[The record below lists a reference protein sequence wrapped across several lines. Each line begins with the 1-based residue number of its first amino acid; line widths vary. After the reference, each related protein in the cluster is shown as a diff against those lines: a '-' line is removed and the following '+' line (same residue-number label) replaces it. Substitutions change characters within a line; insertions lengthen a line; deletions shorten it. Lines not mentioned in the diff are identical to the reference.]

1 MPRFPNGSLGSLPA
15 QSLSFCI
22 RTILKMGD
30 AMKVVKSLYFQILC
44 AVLLGVVVGHFWAQQ
59 AIALKPLGD
68 AFIKLIKMMIA
79 PVVFCTIVTGIAGMN
94 DKRSLGRLLSK
105 TMLLFLGLTVISLFI
120 GLVAVYVFKPGVG
133 MNIDPSQL
141 STAGLSQYTES
152 AAKLGVVEF
161 FMHIIPD
168 TFIGAFSKGEVLPVL
183 FIAVLCGFALSS
195 LGDRGKPVLDVLEAA
210 SQMVFKIF
218 SYLMRFAPI
227 GAFGA
232 LAFTVGQYGITSLG
246 SLGSLAKLI
255 MTLYVACAFFVFVV
269 LGSICRAHGF
279 SLWKLLRYLR
289 EEFLVVLGTSSTE
302 PVMPRMLEKLQAL
315 GCSKG
320 VVGLVLPTGYSF
332 NLDGTAI
339 YLSLA
344 AIFIAQACNI
354 DLTMTQTSTM
364 LAIMLLSSKGAA
376 GVTGSGFVAL
386 ASTLTVI
393 HDIPLAG
400 LALLIGID
408 RFMSEARALTS
419 LASNAVATVVISI
432 SENACDRQVLLDTLD
447 GKKPAVPDGDQT
459 WDRVGTTTHI

>member
-1 MPRFPNGSLGSLPA
+1 
-15 QSLSFCI
+15 
-22 RTILKMGD
+22 
-30 AMKVVKSLYFQILC
+30 MKLAKSLYFQILC
-44 AVLLGVVVGHFWAQQ
+44 AVVLGVLVGHFWAQQ
-59 AIALKPLGD
+59 AVALKPLGD

-79 PVVFCTIVTGIAGMN
+79 PVVFCTIVTGIAGMT
-94 DKRSLGRLLSK
+94 DKSTLGRLMGK
-105 TMLLFLGLTVISLFI
+105 TLLLFLVLTVISLFI
-120 GLVAVYVFKPGVG
+120 GLGAVYLFQPGVG
-133 MNIDPSQL
+133 MNIDPATL
-141 STAGLSQYTES
+141 STASIAQYTAS
-152 AAKLGVVEF
+152 AAKLSVVDF

-168 TFIGAFSKGEVLPVL
+168 TFMGAFNKGEVLPVL
-183 FIAVLCGFALSS
+183 FIAVLCGFALSAM
-195 LGDRGKPVLDVLEAA
+195 GERGRPVLEVLESA
-210 SQMVFKIF
+210 SQMVFRIF
-218 SYLMRFAPI
+218 GYLMRFAPV

-246 SLGSLAKLI
+246 SLAKLI
-255 MTLYVACAFFVFVV
+255 ATLYIACAFFVFVV
-269 LGSICRAHGF
+269 LGALCRSRGF
-279 SLWKLLRYLR
+279 SLWKLLRYFR

-302 PVMPRMLEKLQAL
+302 PVLPRMLQKLEGL
-315 GCSKG
+315 GCKKG

-344 AIFIAQACNI
+344 AVFIAQACNI
-354 DLTMTQTSTM
+354 DLTIGQTLTM

-419 LASNAVATVVISI
+419 LASNAVATVVIALG
-432 SENACDRQVLLDTLD
+432 EGACDRDKLMRALASGKAEPVVLPEAAEWT
-447 GKKPAVPDGDQT
+447 APDV
-459 WDRVGTTTHI
+459 RPHA

>member
-1 MPRFPNGSLGSLPA
+1 
-15 QSLSFCI
+15 
-22 RTILKMGD
+22 
-30 AMKVVKSLYFQILC
+30 MKIAKSLYFQIIC
-44 AVLLGVVVGHFWAQQ
+44 AVILGVLVGHFWAQQ
-59 AIALKPLGD
+59 AVALKPLGD

-79 PVVFCTIVTGIAGMN
+79 PVVFCTIVTGIAGMS
-94 DKRSLGRLLSK
+94 DKQSLGRLMSK
-105 TMLLFLGLTVISLFI
+105 TLLLFLGLTVVSLII
-120 GLVAVYVFKPGVG
+120 GLVAVYVFQPGTG
-133 MNIDPSQL
+133 MNIDPAKL
-141 STAGLSQYTES
+141 STSGLSQYTES
-152 AAKLGVVEF
+152 AAKLGVVDF
-161 FMHIIPD
+161 FMHIIPE
-168 TFIGAFSKGEVLPVL
+168 TFVGAFNKGEVLPVL
-183 FIAVLCGFALSS
+183 FIAVLSGFALSS
-195 LGDRGKPVLDVLEAA
+195 LGERGKPVLNVLESA
-210 SQMVFKIF
+210 SHMVFKIF

-246 SLGSLAKLI
+246 SLAKLI
-255 MTLYVACAFFVFVV
+255 MTLYIACGFFVFVV
-269 LGSICRAHGF
+269 LGSICRANGF
-279 SLWKLLRYLR
+279 SLWKLLRYFR

-315 GCSKG
+315 GCKKG

-344 AIFIAQACNI
+344 AVFIAQACNI
-354 DLTMTQTSTM
+354 ELSMTQTLTM

-400 LALLIGID
+400 LALLIGVD

-419 LASNAVATVVISI
+419 LASNAVATVAISL
-432 SENACDRQVLLDTLD
+432 SENACDRQVLMQQLDNRSTARR
-447 GKKPAVPDGDQT
+447 PAPE
-459 WDRVGTTTHI
+459 WDAPQVAERS

>member
-1 MPRFPNGSLGSLPA
+1 
-15 QSLSFCI
+15 
-22 RTILKMGD
+22 
-30 AMKVVKSLYFQILC
+30 MKIVKSLYFQIIC
-44 AVLLGVVVGHFWAQQ
+44 AVILGGLVGHFWAQQ
-59 AIALKPLGD
+59 AVALKPLGD

-79 PVVFCTIVTGIAGMN
+79 PVVFCTIVTGIAGMS
-94 DKRSLGRLLSK
+94 DKKSLGRLMSK
-105 TMLLFLGLTVISLFI
+105 TLLLFLGLTVISLII
-120 GLVAVYVFKPGVG
+120 GLVAVYVFQPGTG
-133 MNIDPSQL
+133 MNIDPAKL

-152 AAKLGVVEF
+152 AARLGVVDF
-161 FMHIIPD
+161 FMHIIPE
-168 TFIGAFSKGEVLPVL
+168 TFVGAFNKGEVLPVL
-183 FIAVLCGFALSS
+183 FIAVLSGFALSS
-195 LGDRGKPVLDVLEAA
+195 LGERGKPVLNVLESA
-210 SQMVFKIF
+210 SQMVFKMF

-246 SLGSLAKLI
+246 SLAKLI
-255 MTLYVACAFFVFVV
+255 MTLYIACGFFVFVV
-269 LGSICRAHGF
+269 LGSICRANGF
-279 SLWKLLRYLR
+279 SLWKLLRYFR

-315 GCSKG
+315 GCRKG

-344 AIFIAQACNI
+344 AVFIAQACNI
-354 DLTMTQTSTM
+354 ELSMTQTLTM

-419 LASNAVATVVISI
+419 LASNAVATVVISL
-432 SENACDRQVLLDTLD
+432 SENACDRQVLMQQLDNRSTA
-447 GKKPAVPDGDQT
+447 KRPVPE
-459 WDRVGTTTHI
+459 WDTPQVAERS

>member
-1 MPRFPNGSLGSLPA
+1 
-15 QSLSFCI
+15 
-22 RTILKMGD
+22 
-30 AMKVVKSLYFQILC
+30 MKLAKSLYFQILC
-44 AVLLGVVVGHFWAQQ
+44 AVVLGVLVGHFWAQQ
-59 AIALKPLGD
+59 AVALKPLGD

-79 PVVFCTIVTGIAGMN
+79 PVVFCTIVTGIAGMT
-94 DKRSLGRLLSK
+94 DKSTLGRLMGK
-105 TMLLFLGLTVISLFI
+105 TLLLFLVLTVISLFI
-120 GLVAVYVFKPGVG
+120 GLGAVYLFQPGVG
-133 MNIDPSQL
+133 MNIDPATL
-141 STAGLSQYTES
+141 STASIAQYTAS
-152 AAKLGVVEF
+152 AAKLSVVDF

-168 TFIGAFSKGEVLPVL
+168 TFMGAFNKGEVLPVL
-183 FIAVLCGFALSS
+183 FIAVLCGFALSAM
-195 LGDRGKPVLDVLEAA
+195 GERGRPVLEVLESA
-210 SQMVFKIF
+210 SQMVFRIF
-218 SYLMRFAPI
+218 GYLMRFAPV

-246 SLGSLAKLI
+246 SLAKLI
-255 MTLYVACAFFVFVV
+255 ATLYIACAFFVFVV
-269 LGSICRAHGF
+269 LGALCRSRGF
-279 SLWKLLRYLR
+279 SLWQLLRYFR

-302 PVMPRMLEKLQAL
+302 PVLPRMLQKLEGL
-315 GCSKG
+315 GCKKG

-344 AIFIAQACNI
+344 AVFIAQACNI
-354 DLTMTQTSTM
+354 DLTVGQTLTM

-419 LASNAVATVVISI
+419 LASNAVATVVIALG
-432 SENACDRQVLLDTLD
+432 EGACDRDKLMRALAS
-447 GKKPAVPDGDQT
+447 GKAEPVALPAAAEWTAPEVRP
-459 WDRVGTTTHI
+459 HA

>member
-1 MPRFPNGSLGSLPA
+1 
-15 QSLSFCI
+15 
-22 RTILKMGD
+22 
-30 AMKVVKSLYFQILC
+30 MKLAKSLYFQILC
-44 AVLLGVVVGHFWAQQ
+44 AVVLGVLVGHFWAQQ
-59 AIALKPLGD
+59 AVALKPLGD

-79 PVVFCTIVTGIAGMN
+79 PVVFCTIVTGIAGMT
-94 DKRSLGRLLSK
+94 DKSTLGRLMGK
-105 TMLLFLGLTVISLFI
+105 TLLLFLVLTVISLFI
-120 GLVAVYVFKPGVG
+120 GLGAVYLFQPGVG
-133 MNIDPSQL
+133 MNIDPATL
-141 STAGLSQYTES
+141 STASIAQYTAS
-152 AAKLGVVEF
+152 AAKLSVVDF

-168 TFIGAFSKGEVLPVL
+168 TFMGAFNKGEVLPVL
-183 FIAVLCGFALSS
+183 FIAVLCGFALSAM
-195 LGDRGKPVLDVLEAA
+195 GERGRPVLDVLESA
-210 SQMVFKIF
+210 SQMVFRIF
-218 SYLMRFAPI
+218 GYLMRFAPV

-246 SLGSLAKLI
+246 SLAKLI
-255 MTLYVACAFFVFVV
+255 ATLYIACAFFVFVV
-269 LGSICRAHGF
+269 LGALCRSRGF
-279 SLWKLLRYLR
+279 SLWKLLRYFR

-302 PVMPRMLEKLQAL
+302 PVLPRMLQKLEGL
-315 GCSKG
+315 GCKKG

-344 AIFIAQACNI
+344 AVFIAQACNI
-354 DLTMTQTSTM
+354 DLTVGQTLTM

-419 LASNAVATVVISI
+419 LASNAVATVVIALG
-432 SENACDRQVLLDTLD
+432 EGACDRDKLMRALAS
-447 GKKPAVPDGDQT
+447 GKSEPVALPEAAEWTAPDV
-459 WDRVGTTTHI
+459 RPHA

>member
-1 MPRFPNGSLGSLPA
+1 
-15 QSLSFCI
+15 
-22 RTILKMGD
+22 
-30 AMKVVKSLYFQILC
+30 MKIAKSLYFQIIC
-44 AVLLGVVVGHFWAQQ
+44 AVVLGVLVGHFWGQQ
-59 AIALKPLGD
+59 AVALKPLGD

-79 PVVFCTIVTGIAGMN
+79 PVVFCTIVTGIAGMS
-94 DKRSLGRLLSK
+94 DKRSLGRLMSK
-105 TMLLFLGLTVISLFI
+105 TMLLFLVLTVISLFI

-133 MNIDPSQL
+133 MNIDPTKL

-152 AAKLGVVEF
+152 AAKLGVVDF

-168 TFIGAFSKGEVLPVL
+168 TFIGAFNKGEVLPVL
-183 FIAVLCGFALSS
+183 FIAVLSGFALSS
-195 LGDRGKPVLDVLEAA
+195 LGERGKPVLNVLESA
-210 SQMVFKIF
+210 SHMVFKIF

-246 SLGSLAKLI
+246 SLAKLI
-255 MTLYVACAFFVFVV
+255 MTLYIACGFFVFIV
-269 LGSICRAHGF
+269 LGGICRANGF
-279 SLWKLLRYLR
+279 SLWKLLRYFR

-315 GCSKG
+315 GCKKG

-344 AIFIAQACNI
+344 AVFIAQACNI
-354 DLTMTQTSTM
+354 ELSMTQTLTM

-419 LASNAVATVVISI
+419 LASNAVATVVISL
-432 SENACDRQVLLDTLD
+432 SENACDRQVLMQRLD
-447 GKKPAVPDGDQT
+447 GKAAMPSPDVAPWESAAPVAERT
-459 WDRVGTTTHI
+459 

>member
-1 MPRFPNGSLGSLPA
+1 
-15 QSLSFCI
+15 
-22 RTILKMGD
+22 
-30 AMKVVKSLYFQILC
+30 MKLAKSLYFQILC
-44 AVLLGVVVGHFWAQQ
+44 AVVLGVLVGHFWAQQ
-59 AIALKPLGD
+59 AVALKPLGD

-79 PVVFCTIVTGIAGMN
+79 PVVFCTIVTGIAGMT
-94 DKRSLGRLLSK
+94 DKSTLGRLMGK
-105 TMLLFLGLTVISLFI
+105 TLLLFLVLTVISLFI
-120 GLVAVYVFKPGVG
+120 GLGAVYLFQPGVG
-133 MNIDPSQL
+133 MNIDPATL
-141 STAGLSQYTES
+141 STASIAQYTAS
-152 AAKLGVVEF
+152 AAKLSVVDF

-168 TFIGAFSKGEVLPVL
+168 TFMGAFNKGEVLPVL
-183 FIAVLCGFALSS
+183 FIAVLCGFALSAM
-195 LGDRGKPVLDVLEAA
+195 GERGRPVLDVLESA
-210 SQMVFKIF
+210 SQMVFRIF
-218 SYLMRFAPI
+218 GYLMRFAPV

-246 SLGSLAKLI
+246 SLAKLI
-255 MTLYVACAFFVFVV
+255 ATLYIACAFFVFVV
-269 LGSICRAHGF
+269 LGALCRSRGF
-279 SLWKLLRYLR
+279 SLWKLLRYFR

-302 PVMPRMLEKLQAL
+302 PVLPRMLQKLEGL
-315 GCSKG
+315 GCKKG

-344 AIFIAQACNI
+344 AVFIAQACNI
-354 DLTMTQTSTM
+354 DLTVGQTLTM

-419 LASNAVATVVISI
+419 LASNAVATVVIALG
-432 SENACDRQVLLDTLD
+432 EGACDRDKLMRALASSKAEPVALPEAAEWT
-447 GKKPAVPDGDQT
+447 APDV
-459 WDRVGTTTHI
+459 RPHA

>member
-1 MPRFPNGSLGSLPA
+1 
-15 QSLSFCI
+15 
-22 RTILKMGD
+22 
-30 AMKVVKSLYFQILC
+30 MKIAKSLYFQIIC
-44 AVLLGVVVGHFWAQQ
+44 AVILGVLVGHFWAQQ
-59 AIALKPLGD
+59 AVALKPLGD

-79 PVVFCTIVTGIAGMN
+79 PVVFCTIVTGIAGMS
-94 DKRSLGRLLSK
+94 DKQSLGRLMSK
-105 TMLLFLGLTVISLFI
+105 TLLLFLGLTVVSLII
-120 GLVAVYVFKPGVG
+120 GLVAVYVFQPGTG
-133 MNIDPSQL
+133 MNIDPAKL

-152 AAKLGVVEF
+152 AAKLGVVDF
-161 FMHIIPD
+161 FMHIIPE
-168 TFIGAFSKGEVLPVL
+168 TFVGAFNKGEVLPVL
-183 FIAVLCGFALSS
+183 FIAVLSGFALSS
-195 LGDRGKPVLDVLEAA
+195 LGERGKPVLNVLESA

-246 SLGSLAKLI
+246 SLAKLI
-255 MTLYVACAFFVFVV
+255 MTLYIACGFFVFVV
-269 LGSICRAHGF
+269 LGSICRANGF
-279 SLWKLLRYLR
+279 SLWKLLRYFR

-315 GCSKG
+315 GCKKG

-344 AIFIAQACNI
+344 AVFIAQACNI
-354 DLTMTQTSTM
+354 ELSMTQTLTM

-400 LALLIGID
+400 LALLIGVD

-419 LASNAVATVVISI
+419 LASNAVATVAISL
-432 SENACDRQVLLDTLD
+432 SENACDRQVLMQRLDNRSTA
-447 GKKPAVPDGDQT
+447 KRPAPE
-459 WDRVGTTTHI
+459 WDAPQVAERS

>member
-1 MPRFPNGSLGSLPA
+1 
-15 QSLSFCI
+15 
-22 RTILKMGD
+22 
-30 AMKVVKSLYFQILC
+30 MKLAKSLYFQILC
-44 AVLLGVVVGHFWAQQ
+44 AVVLGVLVGHFWAQQ
-59 AIALKPLGD
+59 AVALKPLGD

-79 PVVFCTIVTGIAGMN
+79 PVVFCTIVTGIAGMT
-94 DKRSLGRLLSK
+94 DKSTLGRLMGK
-105 TMLLFLGLTVISLFI
+105 TLLLFLVLTVISLFI
-120 GLVAVYVFKPGVG
+120 GLGAVYLFQPGVG
-133 MNIDPSQL
+133 MNIDPATL
-141 STAGLSQYTES
+141 STASIAQYTAS
-152 AAKLGVVEF
+152 AAKLSVVDF

-168 TFIGAFSKGEVLPVL
+168 TFMGAFNKGEVLPVL
-183 FIAVLCGFALSS
+183 FIAVLCGFALSAM
-195 LGDRGKPVLDVLEAA
+195 GERGRPVLEVLESA
-210 SQMVFKIF
+210 SQMVFRIF
-218 SYLMRFAPI
+218 GYLMRFAPV

-246 SLGSLAKLI
+246 SLAKLI
-255 MTLYVACAFFVFVV
+255 ATLYIACAFFVFVV
-269 LGSICRAHGF
+269 LGALCRSRGF
-279 SLWKLLRYLR
+279 SLWKLLRYFR

-302 PVMPRMLEKLQAL
+302 PVLPRMLQKLEGL
-315 GCSKG
+315 GCKKG

-344 AIFIAQACNI
+344 AVFIAQACNI
-354 DLTMTQTSTM
+354 DLTVGQTLTM

-419 LASNAVATVVISI
+419 LASNAVATVVIALA
-432 SENACDRQVLLDTLD
+432 EGACDRDKLMRALAS
-447 GKKPAVPDGDQT
+447 GKAEPVALPEAAEWTAPDV
-459 WDRVGTTTHI
+459 RPHA

>member
-1 MPRFPNGSLGSLPA
+1 MHPIQSEAISTMRLPFYR
-15 QSLSFCI
+15 QLYVQ
-22 RTILKMGD
+22 
-30 AMKVVKSLYFQILC
+30 VVVAIVVG
-44 AVLLGVVVGHFWAQQ
+44 VLLGHFSPEYGA
-59 AIALKPLGD
+59 AMKPFGD

-79 PVVFCTIVTGIAGMN
+79 PVVFCTIVTGIAGMS

-105 TMLLFLGLTVISLFI
+105 TMLLFLALTVISLII
-120 GLVAVYVFKPGVG
+120 GLVSVYLFKPGAG

-141 STAGLSQYTES
+141 STQGLSQYTDS

-168 TFIGAFSKGEVLPVL
+168 TFIGAFNKGEVLPVL
-183 FIAVLCGFALSS
+183 FIAVLCGFALSAI
-195 LGDRGKPVLDVLEAA
+195 GERGKPVLVVLESA
-210 SQMVFKIF
+210 SHMVFKIF

-246 SLGSLAKLI
+246 SLAKLI
-255 MTLYVACAFFVFVV
+255 MTLYIACAFFVFVV
-269 LGSICRAHGF
+269 LGSICRANGF
-279 SLWKLLRYLR
+279 SLWKLLRYFR

-302 PVMPRMLEKLQAL
+302 PVMPRMLEKLEAL
-315 GCSKG
+315 GCKKG

-344 AIFIAQACNI
+344 AVFIAQACNI
-354 DLTMTQTSTM
+354 ELTLTQTVTM

-376 GVTGSGFVAL
+376 GVTGAGFVAL

-419 LASNAVATVVISI
+419 LASNAVATVVMSI
-432 SENACDRQVLLDTLD
+432 SENACDRETLMRTLD
-447 GKKPAVPDGDQT
+447 RKPLLVAAPDESWDGPAVVE
-459 WDRVGTTTHI
+459 RV

>member
-1 MPRFPNGSLGSLPA
+1 MRL
-15 QSLSFCI
+15 I
-22 RTILKMGD
+22 
-30 AMKVVKSLYFQILC
+30 KSLYFQIIC
-44 AVLLGVVVGHFWAQQ
+44 AVILGVLVGHFWAQQ
-59 AIALKPLGD
+59 AVALKPLGD

-79 PVVFCTIVTGIAGMN
+79 PVVFCTIVTGIAGMT
-94 DKRSLGRLLSK
+94 DKSTLGRLMSK
-105 TMLLFLGLTVISLFI
+105 TLLLFLVLTVISLAI
-120 GLVAVYVFKPGVG
+120 GLAAVYVFKPGVG
-133 MNIDPSQL
+133 MNIDPATL
-141 STAGLSQYTES
+141 STAGLAQYTAS
-152 AAKLGVVEF
+152 AAKLSVVDF

-168 TFIGAFSKGEVLPVL
+168 TFIGAFNKGEVLPVL
-183 FIAVLCGFALSS
+183 FIAVLSGFALSA
-195 LGDRGKPVLDVLEAA
+195 LGEKGRPVLTVLESA

-218 SYLMRFAPI
+218 GYLMRFAPV

-232 LAFTVGQYGITSLG
+232 LAFTVGQYGIT

-269 LGSICRAHGF
+269 LGGLCRIYGF
-279 SLWKLLRYLR
+279 SLWKLLRYFR

-302 PVMPRMLEKLQAL
+302 PVLPRMLEKLQGL
-315 GCSKG
+315 GCKKG

-354 DLTMTQTSTM
+354 DLTVGQTLTM

-419 LASNAVATVVISI
+419 LASNAVATVAIAL
-432 SENACDRQVLLDTLD
+432 SEGACDRETLQRALD
-447 GKKPAVPDGDQT
+447 GKPAAPVDVPQQWVTDKPQQ
-459 WDRVGTTTHI
+459 IS

>member
-1 MPRFPNGSLGSLPA
+1 
-15 QSLSFCI
+15 
-22 RTILKMGD
+22 
-30 AMKVVKSLYFQILC
+30 MKLAKSLYFQILC
-44 AVLLGVVVGHFWAQQ
+44 AVVLGVLVGHFWAQQ
-59 AIALKPLGD
+59 AVALKPLGD

-79 PVVFCTIVTGIAGMN
+79 PVVFCTIVTGIAGMT
-94 DKRSLGRLLSK
+94 DKSTLGRLMGK
-105 TMLLFLGLTVISLFI
+105 TLLLFLVLTVISLFI
-120 GLVAVYVFKPGVG
+120 GLGAVYLFRPGVG
-133 MNIDPSQL
+133 MNIDPATL
-141 STAGLSQYTES
+141 STASIAQYTAS
-152 AAKLGVVEF
+152 AAKLSVVDF

-168 TFIGAFSKGEVLPVL
+168 TFMGAFNKGEVLPVL
-183 FIAVLCGFALSS
+183 FIAVLCGFALSAM
-195 LGDRGKPVLDVLEAA
+195 GERGRPVLEVLESA
-210 SQMVFKIF
+210 SQMVFRIF
-218 SYLMRFAPI
+218 GYLMRFAPV

-246 SLGSLAKLI
+246 SLAKLI
-255 MTLYVACAFFVFVV
+255 ATLYIACAFFVFVV
-269 LGSICRAHGF
+269 LGALCRSRGF
-279 SLWKLLRYLR
+279 SLWKLLRYFR

-302 PVMPRMLEKLQAL
+302 PVLPRMLQKLEGL
-315 GCSKG
+315 GCKKG

-344 AIFIAQACNI
+344 AVFIAQACNI
-354 DLTMTQTSTM
+354 ELSVGQTLTM

-419 LASNAVATVVISI
+419 LASNAVATVVIALG
-432 SENACDRQVLLDTLD
+432 EGACDRDRLMRALET
-447 GKKPAVPDGDQT
+447 GKAEPMALPEAAEWTAPDV
-459 WDRVGTTTHI
+459 RPHA

>member
-1 MPRFPNGSLGSLPA
+1 
-15 QSLSFCI
+15 
-22 RTILKMGD
+22 
-30 AMKVVKSLYFQILC
+30 MKIAKSLYFQIIC
-44 AVLLGVVVGHFWAQQ
+44 AVILGALVGHFWAQQ
-59 AIALKPLGD
+59 AVALKPLGD

-79 PVVFCTIVTGIAGMN
+79 PVVFCTIVTGIAGMS
-94 DKRSLGRLLSK
+94 DKQSLGRLMSK
-105 TMLLFLGLTVISLFI
+105 TLLLFLGLTVVSLII
-120 GLVAVYVFKPGVG
+120 GLVAVYVFQPGTG
-133 MNIDPSQL
+133 MNIDPAKL

-152 AAKLGVVEF
+152 AAKLGVVDF
-161 FMHIIPD
+161 FMHIIPE
-168 TFIGAFSKGEVLPVL
+168 TFVGAFNKGEVLPVL
-183 FIAVLCGFALSS
+183 FIAVLSGFALSS
-195 LGDRGKPVLDVLEAA
+195 LGERGKPVLNVLESA

-246 SLGSLAKLI
+246 SLAKLI
-255 MTLYVACAFFVFVV
+255 MTLYIACGFFVFVV
-269 LGSICRAHGF
+269 LGSICRANGF
-279 SLWKLLRYLR
+279 SLWKLLRYFR

-315 GCSKG
+315 GCKKG

-344 AIFIAQACNI
+344 AVFIAQACNI
-354 DLTMTQTSTM
+354 ELSMTQTLTM

-400 LALLIGID
+400 LALLIGVD

-419 LASNAVATVVISI
+419 LASNAVATVAISL
-432 SENACDRQVLLDTLD
+432 SENACDRQVLMQQLDNRSTARR
-447 GKKPAVPDGDQT
+447 PAPE
-459 WDRVGTTTHI
+459 WDAPQVAERS

>member
-1 MPRFPNGSLGSLPA
+1 
-15 QSLSFCI
+15 
-22 RTILKMGD
+22 MGD

-105 TMLLFLGLTVISLFI
+105 TMLLFLGLTVISLII
-120 GLVAVYVFKPGVG
+120 GLVAVYVFKPGAG
-133 MNIDPSQL
+133 MNIDPSHL

-195 LGDRGKPVLDVLEAA
+195 LGERGKPVLDVLEAA

-232 LAFTVGQYGITSLG
+232 LAFTVGQYGIT

-354 DLTMTQTSTM
+354 DLTMTQTLTM

-432 SENACDRQVLLDTLD
+432 SESACDRQVLLDTLD
-447 GKKPAVPDGDQT
+447 GKTPVVPGVDQS

>member
-1 MPRFPNGSLGSLPA
+1 
-15 QSLSFCI
+15 
-22 RTILKMGD
+22 
-30 AMKVVKSLYFQILC
+30 MKLAKSLYFQIIC
-44 AVLLGVVVGHFWAQQ
+44 AVLLGVLVGHFWGQQ

-79 PVVFCTIVTGIAGMN
+79 PVVFCTIVTGIAGMT
-94 DKRSLGRLLSK
+94 DKSSLGRLMSK
-105 TMLLFLGLTVISLFI
+105 TLLLFLVLTVISLAI
-120 GLVAVYVFKPGVG
+120 GLAAVHLFKPGVG
-133 MNIDPSQL
+133 MNIDPSTL
-141 STAGLSQYTES
+141 SMAGLGQYTDS
-152 AAKLGVVEF
+152 AAKLGVVDF
-161 FMHIIPD
+161 FMHIIPE
-168 TFIGAFSKGEVLPVL
+168 TFVGAFNKGEVLPVL
-183 FIAVLCGFALSS
+183 FIAVLCGFALSAM
-195 LGDRGKPVLDVLEAA
+195 GERGRPVLDVLEAV
-210 SQMVFKIF
+210 SQMVFRIF
-218 SYLMRFAPI
+218 GYLMRFAPV

-246 SLGSLAKLI
+246 SLAKLV
-255 MTLYVACAFFVFVV
+255 MTLYIACAFFVIVV
-269 LGSICRAHGF
+269 LGAVCRFHGF
-279 SLWKLLRYLR
+279 SLWKLLRYFR

-302 PVMPRMLEKLQAL
+302 PVLPRMIEKLEGL
-315 GCSKG
+315 GCKKG

-344 AIFIAQACNI
+344 AVFIAQACNI
-354 DLTMTQTSTM
+354 DLSLGQTLTM

-419 LASNAVATVVISI
+419 LASNAVATVVMSL
-432 SENACDRQVLLDTLD
+432 SEKACDREVLMRALDE
-447 GKKPAVPDGDQT
+447 GHQAPVAEPGEQAVNWTAEQPQ
-459 WDRVGTTTHI
+459 RHS

>member
-1 MPRFPNGSLGSLPA
+1 M
-15 QSLSFCI
+15 
-22 RTILKMGD
+22 TD
-30 AMKVVKSLYFQILC
+30 KS
-44 AVLLGVVVGHFWAQQ
+44 
-59 AIALKPLGD
+59 
-68 AFIKLIKMMIA
+68 
-79 PVVFCTIVTGIAGMN
+79 T
-94 DKRSLGRLLSK
+94 LGRLMGK
-105 TMLLFLGLTVISLFI
+105 TLLLFLVLTVISLFI
-120 GLVAVYVFKPGVG
+120 GLGAVYLFQPGVG
-133 MNIDPSQL
+133 MNIDPATL
-141 STAGLSQYTES
+141 STASIAQYTAS
-152 AAKLGVVEF
+152 AAKLSVVDF

-168 TFIGAFSKGEVLPVL
+168 TFMGAFNKGEVLPVL

-195 LGDRGKPVLDVLEAA
+195 MGERGRPVLNVLESA
-210 SQMVFKIF
+210 SQMVFRIF
-218 SYLMRFAPI
+218 GYLMRFAPI

-246 SLGSLAKLI
+246 SLAKLI
-255 MTLYVACAFFVFVV
+255 ATLYIACAFFVFVV
-269 LGSICRAHGF
+269 LGALCRSRGF
-279 SLWKLLRYLR
+279 SLWRLLRYFR

-302 PVMPRMLEKLQAL
+302 PVLPRMLQKLEGL
-315 GCSKG
+315 GCKKG

-344 AIFIAQACNI
+344 AVFIAQACNI
-354 DLTMTQTSTM
+354 DLTIGQTLTM

-419 LASNAVATVVISI
+419 LASNAVATVVISL
-432 SENACDRQVLLDTLD
+432 SEGACDRERLLRALAS
-447 GKKPAVPDGDQT
+447 GKAEPQAMPDAVEWTVPDA
-459 WDRVGTTTHI
+459 RPHA

>member
-1 MPRFPNGSLGSLPA
+1 
-15 QSLSFCI
+15 
-22 RTILKMGD
+22 MGD
-30 AMKVVKSLYFQILC
+30 AMKVVKSLYFQILL
-44 AVLLGVVVGHFWAQQ
+44 AVLLGVLVGHFWSQQ

-79 PVVFCTIVTGIAGMN
+79 PVVFCTIVTGIAGMS

-105 TMLLFLGLTVISLFI
+105 TMLLFLALTVISLII
-120 GLVAVYVFKPGVG
+120 GLVSVYLFKPGVG
-133 MNIDPSQL
+133 MNIDPAQL
-141 STAGLSQYTES
+141 STKGLSQYTDS
-152 AAKLGVVEF
+152 AAKLGVVDF

-168 TFIGAFSKGEVLPVL
+168 TFIGAFNKGEVLPVL
-183 FIAVLCGFALSS
+183 FIAVLCGFALSAI
-195 LGDRGKPVLDVLEAA
+195 GERGKPVLDVLESA
-210 SQMVFKIF
+210 SHMVFKIF

-246 SLGSLAKLI
+246 SLAKLI

-269 LGSICRAHGF
+269 LGSICRANGF
-279 SLWKLLRYLR
+279 SLWKLLRYFR

-315 GCSKG
+315 GCKKG

-344 AIFIAQACNI
+344 AVFIAQACNI
-354 DLTMTQTSTM
+354 ELSLTQTVTM

-376 GVTGSGFVAL
+376 GVTGAGFVAL

-419 LASNAVATVVISI
+419 LASNAVATVVMSI
-432 SENACDRQVLLDTLD
+432 SENACDRETLMRTLD
-447 GKKPAVPDGDQT
+447 GEPSPSLAQTQSENWDGRKVT
-459 WDRVGTTTHI
+459 EHV

>member
-1 MPRFPNGSLGSLPA
+1 
-15 QSLSFCI
+15 
-22 RTILKMGD
+22 
-30 AMKVVKSLYFQILC
+30 MKLAKSLYFQILC
-44 AVLLGVVVGHFWAQQ
+44 AVVLGVLVGHFWAQQ
-59 AIALKPLGD
+59 AVALKPLGD

-79 PVVFCTIVTGIAGMN
+79 PVVFCTIVTGIAGMT
-94 DKRSLGRLLSK
+94 DKSTLGRLMGK
-105 TMLLFLGLTVISLFI
+105 TLLLFLVLTVISLFI
-120 GLVAVYVFKPGVG
+120 GLGAVYLFQPGVG
-133 MNIDPSQL
+133 MNIDPATL
-141 STAGLSQYTES
+141 STASIAQYTAS
-152 AAKLGVVEF
+152 AAKLSVVDF

-168 TFIGAFSKGEVLPVL
+168 TFMGAFNKGEVLPVL
-183 FIAVLCGFALSS
+183 FIAVLCGFALSAM
-195 LGDRGKPVLDVLEAA
+195 GERGRPVLDVLESA
-210 SQMVFKIF
+210 SQMVFRIF
-218 SYLMRFAPI
+218 GYLMRFAPV

-246 SLGSLAKLI
+246 SLAKLI
-255 MTLYVACAFFVFVV
+255 ATLYIACAFFVFVV
-269 LGSICRAHGF
+269 LGALCRSRGF
-279 SLWKLLRYLR
+279 SLWKLLRYFR

-302 PVMPRMLEKLQAL
+302 PVLPRMLQKLEGL
-315 GCSKG
+315 GCKKG

-344 AIFIAQACNI
+344 AVFIAQACNI
-354 DLTMTQTSTM
+354 DLTIGQTLTM

-419 LASNAVATVVISI
+419 LASNAVATVVIALG
-432 SENACDRQVLLDTLD
+432 EGACHRDKLMRALETGKAEPVVLPEAAEWT
-447 GKKPAVPDGDQT
+447 APDV
-459 WDRVGTTTHI
+459 RPHA

>member
-1 MPRFPNGSLGSLPA
+1 
-15 QSLSFCI
+15 
-22 RTILKMGD
+22 
-30 AMKVVKSLYFQILC
+30 MKIAKSLYFQIIC
-44 AVLLGVVVGHFWAQQ
+44 AVILGVLVGHFWAQQ
-59 AIALKPLGD
+59 AVALKPLGD

-79 PVVFCTIVTGIAGMN
+79 PVVFCTIVTGIAGMS
-94 DKRSLGRLLSK
+94 DKKSLGRLMSK
-105 TMLLFLGLTVISLFI
+105 TLLLFLGLTVISLII
-120 GLVAVYVFKPGVG
+120 GLVAVYMFQPGTG
-133 MNIDPSQL
+133 MNIDPAKL

-152 AAKLGVVEF
+152 AARLGVVDF
-161 FMHIIPD
+161 FMHIIPE
-168 TFIGAFSKGEVLPVL
+168 TFVGAFNKGEVLPVL
-183 FIAVLCGFALSS
+183 FIAVLSGFALSS
-195 LGDRGKPVLDVLEAA
+195 LGERGKPVLNVLESA
-210 SQMVFKIF
+210 SQMVFKMF

-246 SLGSLAKLI
+246 SLAKLI
-255 MTLYVACAFFVFVV
+255 MTLYIACGFFVFVV
-269 LGSICRAHGF
+269 LGSICRANGF
-279 SLWKLLRYLR
+279 SLWKLLRYFR

-315 GCSKG
+315 GCRKG

-344 AIFIAQACNI
+344 AVFIAQACNI
-354 DLTMTQTSTM
+354 ELSMTQTLTM

-419 LASNAVATVVISI
+419 LASNAVATVVISL
-432 SENACDRQVLLDTLD
+432 SENACDRQVLMQQLDNRSTA
-447 GKKPAVPDGDQT
+447 KRPVPE
-459 WDRVGTTTHI
+459 WDTPQVAERS

>member
-1 MPRFPNGSLGSLPA
+1 
-15 QSLSFCI
+15 
-22 RTILKMGD
+22 
-30 AMKVVKSLYFQILC
+30 MKIAKSLYFQIIC
-44 AVLLGVVVGHFWAQQ
+44 AVVLGVLVGHFWGQLAV
-59 AIALKPLGD
+59 ALKPLGD

-79 PVVFCTIVTGIAGMN
+79 PVVFCTIVIGIAGMS
-94 DKRSLGRLLSK
+94 DKQSLGRLMSK
-105 TMLLFLGLTVISLFI
+105 TLLLFLGLTVVSLII
-120 GLVAVYVFKPGVG
+120 GLVAVYVFQPGTG
-133 MNIDPSQL
+133 MNIDPAKL

-152 AAKLGVVEF
+152 AAKLGVVDF
-161 FMHIIPD
+161 FMHIIPE
-168 TFIGAFSKGEVLPVL
+168 TFVGAFNKGEVLPVL
-183 FIAVLCGFALSS
+183 FIAVLSGFALSS
-195 LGDRGKPVLDVLEAA
+195 LGERGKPVLNVLESA

-246 SLGSLAKLI
+246 SLAKLI
-255 MTLYVACAFFVFVV
+255 MTLYIACGFFVFVV
-269 LGSICRAHGF
+269 LGSICRANGF
-279 SLWKLLRYLR
+279 SLWKLLRYFR

-315 GCSKG
+315 GCKKG

-344 AIFIAQACNI
+344 AVFIAQACNI
-354 DLTMTQTSTM
+354 ELSMTQTLTM

-400 LALLIGID
+400 LALLIGVD

-419 LASNAVATVVISI
+419 LASNAVATVVISL
-432 SENACDRQVLLDTLD
+432 SENACDRQVLMQQLDNRSTA
-447 GKKPAVPDGDQT
+447 KRPAPE
-459 WDRVGTTTHI
+459 WDAPQVAERS

>member
-1 MPRFPNGSLGSLPA
+1 
-15 QSLSFCI
+15 
-22 RTILKMGD
+22 
-30 AMKVVKSLYFQILC
+30 MKIAKSLYFQIIC
-44 AVLLGVVVGHFWAQQ
+44 AVILGVLVGHFWAQQ
-59 AIALKPLGD
+59 AVALKPLGD

-79 PVVFCTIVTGIAGMN
+79 PVVFCTIVTGIAGMS
-94 DKRSLGRLLSK
+94 DKKSLGRLMSK
-105 TMLLFLGLTVISLFI
+105 TLLLFLGLTVISLII
-120 GLVAVYVFKPGVG
+120 GLVAVYVFQPGTG
-133 MNIDPSQL
+133 MNIDPAKL

-152 AAKLGVVEF
+152 AARLGVVDF
-161 FMHIIPD
+161 FMHIIPE
-168 TFIGAFSKGEVLPVL
+168 TFVGAFNKGEVLPVL
-183 FIAVLCGFALSS
+183 FIAVLSGFALSS
-195 LGDRGKPVLDVLEAA
+195 LGERGKPVLNVLESA
-210 SQMVFKIF
+210 SQMVFKMF

-246 SLGSLAKLI
+246 SLAKLI
-255 MTLYVACAFFVFVV
+255 MTLYIACGFFVFVV
-269 LGSICRAHGF
+269 LGSICRANGF
-279 SLWKLLRYLR
+279 SLWKLLRYFR

-315 GCSKG
+315 GCRKG

-332 NLDGTAI
+332 SLDGTAI

-344 AIFIAQACNI
+344 AVFIAQACNI
-354 DLTMTQTSTM
+354 ELSMTQTLTM

-419 LASNAVATVVISI
+419 LASNAVATVVISL
-432 SENACDRQVLLDTLD
+432 SENACDRQVLMQQLDNRSTA
-447 GKKPAVPDGDQT
+447 KRPVPE
-459 WDRVGTTTHI
+459 WDTPQVAERS

>member
-1 MPRFPNGSLGSLPA
+1 
-15 QSLSFCI
+15 
-22 RTILKMGD
+22 
-30 AMKVVKSLYFQILC
+30 MKIAKSLYFQIIC
-44 AVLLGVVVGHFWAQQ
+44 AVILGVLVGHFWAQQ
-59 AIALKPLGD
+59 AVALKPLGD

-79 PVVFCTIVTGIAGMN
+79 PVVFCTIVTGIAGMS
-94 DKRSLGRLLSK
+94 DKQSLGRLMSK
-105 TMLLFLGLTVISLFI
+105 TLLLFLGLTVVSLII
-120 GLVAVYVFKPGVG
+120 GLVAVYVFQPGTG
-133 MNIDPSQL
+133 MNIDPTKL

-152 AAKLGVVEF
+152 AAKLGVVDF
-161 FMHIIPD
+161 FMHIIPE
-168 TFIGAFSKGEVLPVL
+168 TFVGAFNKGEVLPVL
-183 FIAVLCGFALSS
+183 FIAVLSGFALSS
-195 LGDRGKPVLDVLEAA
+195 LGERGKPVLNVLESA
-210 SQMVFKIF
+210 SHMVFKIF

-246 SLGSLAKLI
+246 SLAKLI
-255 MTLYVACAFFVFVV
+255 MTLYIACGFFVFVV
-269 LGSICRAHGF
+269 LGSICRANGF
-279 SLWKLLRYLR
+279 SLWKLLRYFR

-315 GCSKG
+315 GCKKG

-344 AIFIAQACNI
+344 AVFIAQACNI
-354 DLTMTQTSTM
+354 ELSMTQTLTM

-400 LALLIGID
+400 LALLIGVD

-419 LASNAVATVVISI
+419 LASNAVATVAISL
-432 SENACDRQVLLDTLD
+432 SENACDRQVLMQQLDNRSTA
-447 GKKPAVPDGDQT
+447 KRPAPE
-459 WDRVGTTTHI
+459 WDAPQVTERS

>member
-1 MPRFPNGSLGSLPA
+1 
-15 QSLSFCI
+15 
-22 RTILKMGD
+22 
-30 AMKVVKSLYFQILC
+30 MKLVKSLYFQILC

-59 AIALKPLGD
+59 AVALKPLGD

-79 PVVFCTIVTGIAGMN
+79 PVVFCTIVTGIAGMT
-94 DKRSLGRLLSK
+94 DRRSLGRLMSK
-105 TMLLFLGLTVISLFI
+105 TLLLFLVLTVISLAI
-120 GLVAVYVFKPGVG
+120 GLAAVHIFRPGEG
-133 MNIDPSQL
+133 MNIDPSTL
-141 STAGLSQYTES
+141 STQGLSQYTDS
-152 AAKLGVVEF
+152 AAKLGVVDF

-168 TFIGAFSKGEVLPVL
+168 TFIGAFNKGEVLPVL
-183 FIAVLCGFALSS
+183 FLAVLCGFALSAM
-195 LGDRGKPVLDVLEAA
+195 GERGQPVLTVLESA

-218 SYLMRFAPI
+218 GYLMRFAPV

-232 LAFTVGQYGITSLG
+232 LAFTVGQYGISSLG
-246 SLGSLAKLI
+246 ALAKLV
-255 MTLYVACAFFVFVV
+255 MTLYIACAFFVLVV
-269 LGSICRAHGF
+269 LGGVCRAHGF

-302 PVMPRMLEKLQAL
+302 PVLPRMLQKLEAL
-315 GCSKG
+315 GCKKG

-344 AIFIAQACNI
+344 AVFIAQACNI
-354 DLTMTQTSTM
+354 DLTLGQTLTM

-400 LALLIGID
+400 LALLIGVD

-419 LASNAVATVVISI
+419 LASNAVATVVISL
-432 SENACDRQVLLDTLD
+432 SENACDRQTLMRTLAEGPQALSAASD
-447 GKKPAVPDGDQT
+447 ESPAQWPAT
-459 WDRVGTTTHI
+459 ETHRHS

>member
-1 MPRFPNGSLGSLPA
+1 
-15 QSLSFCI
+15 
-22 RTILKMGD
+22 
-30 AMKVVKSLYFQILC
+30 MKIAKSLYFQIIC
-44 AVLLGVVVGHFWAQQ
+44 AVILGVLVGHFWAQQ
-59 AIALKPLGD
+59 AVALKPLGD

-79 PVVFCTIVTGIAGMN
+79 PVVFCTIVTGIAGMS
-94 DKRSLGRLLSK
+94 DKQSLGRLMSK
-105 TMLLFLGLTVISLFI
+105 TLLLFLGLTVVSLII
-120 GLVAVYVFKPGVG
+120 GLVAVYVFQPGTG
-133 MNIDPSQL
+133 MNIDPARL
-141 STAGLSQYTES
+141 STTGLSQYTES
-152 AAKLGVVEF
+152 AAKLGVVDF
-161 FMHIIPD
+161 FMHIIPES
-168 TFIGAFSKGEVLPVL
+168 FVGAFNKGEVLPVL
-183 FIAVLCGFALSS
+183 FIAVLSGFALSS
-195 LGDRGKPVLDVLEAA
+195 LGERGKPVLNVLESA
-210 SQMVFKIF
+210 SHMVFKIF

-246 SLGSLAKLI
+246 SLAKLI
-255 MTLYVACAFFVFVV
+255 MTLYIACGFFVFVV
-269 LGSICRAHGF
+269 LGSICRANGF
-279 SLWKLLRYLR
+279 SLWKLLRYFR

-315 GCSKG
+315 GCKKG

-344 AIFIAQACNI
+344 AVFIAQACNI
-354 DLTMTQTSTM
+354 ELSMTQTLTM

-400 LALLIGID
+400 LALLIGVD

-419 LASNAVATVVISI
+419 LASNAVATVAISL
-432 SENACDRQVLLDTLD
+432 SENACDRQVLMQQLDNRSAARQ
-447 GKKPAVPDGDQT
+447 PAPK
-459 WDRVGTTTHI
+459 WDAPQVAERS

>member
-1 MPRFPNGSLGSLPA
+1 
-15 QSLSFCI
+15 
-22 RTILKMGD
+22 
-30 AMKVVKSLYFQILC
+30 MKIAKSLYFQIIC
-44 AVLLGVVVGHFWAQQ
+44 AVILGVLVGHFWAQQ
-59 AIALKPLGD
+59 AVALKPLGD

-79 PVVFCTIVTGIAGMN
+79 PVVFCTIVTGIAGMS
-94 DKRSLGRLLSK
+94 DKQSLGRLMSK
-105 TMLLFLGLTVISLFI
+105 TLLLFLGLTVVSLII
-120 GLVAVYVFKPGVG
+120 GLVAVYVFQPGTG
-133 MNIDPSQL
+133 MNIDPAKL

-152 AAKLGVVEF
+152 AAKLGVVDF
-161 FMHIIPD
+161 FMHIIPE
-168 TFIGAFSKGEVLPVL
+168 TFVGAFNKGEVLPVL
-183 FIAVLCGFALSS
+183 FIAVLSGFALSS
-195 LGDRGKPVLDVLEAA
+195 LGERGKPVLNVLESA

-246 SLGSLAKLI
+246 SLAKLI
-255 MTLYVACAFFVFVV
+255 MTLYIACGFFVFVV
-269 LGSICRAHGF
+269 LGSICRANGF
-279 SLWKLLRYLR
+279 SLWKLLRYFR

-315 GCSKG
+315 GCKKG

-344 AIFIAQACNI
+344 AVFIAQACNI
-354 DLTMTQTSTM
+354 ELSMTQTLTM

-400 LALLIGID
+400 LALLIGVD

-419 LASNAVATVVISI
+419 LASNAVATVAISL
-432 SENACDRQVLLDTLD
+432 SENACDRQVLMQQLDNRSAARQ
-447 GKKPAVPDGDQT
+447 PAPK
-459 WDRVGTTTHI
+459 WDAPQVAERS

>member
-1 MPRFPNGSLGSLPA
+1 
-15 QSLSFCI
+15 
-22 RTILKMGD
+22 
-30 AMKVVKSLYFQILC
+30 MKLAKSLYFQILC
-44 AVLLGVVVGHFWAQQ
+44 AVVLGVLVGHFWAQQ
-59 AIALKPLGD
+59 AVALKPLGD

-79 PVVFCTIVTGIAGMN
+79 PVVFCTIVTGIAGMT
-94 DKRSLGRLLSK
+94 DKSTLGRLMGK
-105 TMLLFLGLTVISLFI
+105 TLLLFLVLTVISLFI
-120 GLVAVYVFKPGVG
+120 GLGAVYLFQPGVG
-133 MNIDPSQL
+133 MNIDPATL
-141 STAGLSQYTES
+141 STAGIAQYTAS
-152 AAKLGVVEF
+152 AAKLSVVDF

-168 TFIGAFSKGEVLPVL
+168 TFMGAFNKGEVLPVL
-183 FIAVLCGFALSS
+183 FIAVLCGFALSAM
-195 LGDRGKPVLDVLEAA
+195 GERGRPVLEVLESA
-210 SQMVFKIF
+210 SQMVFRIF
-218 SYLMRFAPI
+218 GYLMRFAPV

-246 SLGSLAKLI
+246 SLAKLI
-255 MTLYVACAFFVFVV
+255 ATLYIACAFFVFVV
-269 LGSICRAHGF
+269 LGALCRSRGF
-279 SLWKLLRYLR
+279 SLWKLLRYFR

-302 PVMPRMLEKLQAL
+302 PVLPRMLQKLEGL
-315 GCSKG
+315 GCKKG

-344 AIFIAQACNI
+344 AVFIAQACNI
-354 DLTMTQTSTM
+354 DLTVGQTLTM

-419 LASNAVATVVISI
+419 LASNAVATVVISLA
-432 SENACDRQVLLDTLD
+432 EDACDREKLMRALET
-447 GKKPAVPDGDQT
+447 GKAQPLAVTEAPEWPAPEA
-459 WDRVGTTTHI
+459 RPHA

>member
-1 MPRFPNGSLGSLPA
+1 
-15 QSLSFCI
+15 
-22 RTILKMGD
+22 
-30 AMKVVKSLYFQILC
+30 MKLAKSLYFQILC
-44 AVLLGVVVGHFWAQQ
+44 AVVLGVLVGHFWAQQ
-59 AIALKPLGD
+59 AVALKPLGD

-79 PVVFCTIVTGIAGMN
+79 PVVFCTIVTGIAGMT
-94 DKRSLGRLLSK
+94 DKSTLGRLMGK
-105 TMLLFLGLTVISLFI
+105 TLLLFLVLTVISLFI
-120 GLVAVYVFKPGVG
+120 GLGAVYLFQPGVG
-133 MNIDPSQL
+133 MNIDPATL
-141 STAGLSQYTES
+141 STASIAQYTAS
-152 AAKLGVVEF
+152 AAKLSVVDF

-168 TFIGAFSKGEVLPVL
+168 TFMGAFNKGEVLPVL
-183 FIAVLCGFALSS
+183 FIAVLCGFALSAM
-195 LGDRGKPVLDVLEAA
+195 GERGRPVLDVLESA
-210 SQMVFKIF
+210 SQMVFRIF
-218 SYLMRFAPI
+218 GYLMRFAPV

-246 SLGSLAKLI
+246 SLAKLI
-255 MTLYVACAFFVFVV
+255 ATLYIACAFFVFVV
-269 LGSICRAHGF
+269 LGALCRSRGF
-279 SLWKLLRYLR
+279 SLWKLLRYFR

-302 PVMPRMLEKLQAL
+302 PVLPRMLQKLEGL
-315 GCSKG
+315 GCKKG

-344 AIFIAQACNI
+344 AVFIAQACNI
-354 DLTMTQTSTM
+354 DLTVGQTLTM

-419 LASNAVATVVISI
+419 LASNAVATVVIALG
-432 SENACDRQVLLDTLD
+432 EGACDRDKLMRALAS
-447 GKKPAVPDGDQT
+447 GKAEPVALPEAAEWTAPDV
-459 WDRVGTTTHI
+459 RPHA

>member
-1 MPRFPNGSLGSLPA
+1 
-15 QSLSFCI
+15 
-22 RTILKMGD
+22 
-30 AMKVVKSLYFQILC
+30 MKLAKSLYFQILC
-44 AVLLGVVVGHFWAQQ
+44 AVVLGVLVGHFWAQQ
-59 AIALKPLGD
+59 AVALKPLGD

-79 PVVFCTIVTGIAGMN
+79 PVVFCTIVTGIAGMT
-94 DKRSLGRLLSK
+94 DKSTLGRLMGK
-105 TMLLFLGLTVISLFI
+105 TLLLFLVLTVISLFI
-120 GLVAVYVFKPGVG
+120 GLGAVYLFQPGVG
-133 MNIDPSQL
+133 MNIAPATL
-141 STAGLSQYTES
+141 STASIAQYTAS
-152 AAKLGVVEF
+152 AAKLSVVDF

-168 TFIGAFSKGEVLPVL
+168 TFMGAFNKGEVLPVL
-183 FIAVLCGFALSS
+183 FIAVLCGFALSAM
-195 LGDRGKPVLDVLEAA
+195 GERGRPVLEVLESA
-210 SQMVFKIF
+210 SQMVFRIF
-218 SYLMRFAPI
+218 GYLMRFAPV

-246 SLGSLAKLI
+246 SLAKLI
-255 MTLYVACAFFVFVV
+255 ATLYIACAFFVFVV
-269 LGSICRAHGF
+269 LGALCRSRGF
-279 SLWKLLRYLR
+279 SLWQLLRYFR

-302 PVMPRMLEKLQAL
+302 PVLPRMLQKLEGL
-315 GCSKG
+315 GCKKG

-344 AIFIAQACNI
+344 AVFIAQACNI
-354 DLTMTQTSTM
+354 ELSVGQTLTM

-419 LASNAVATVVISI
+419 LASNAVATVVIALG
-432 SENACDRQVLLDTLD
+432 EGACDRDRLMRALAS
-447 GKKPAVPDGDQT
+447 GKAEPVALPEAAEWTAPDV
-459 WDRVGTTTHI
+459 RPHA

>member
-1 MPRFPNGSLGSLPA
+1 
-15 QSLSFCI
+15 
-22 RTILKMGD
+22 
-30 AMKVVKSLYFQILC
+30 MKIAKSLYFQIIC
-44 AVLLGVVVGHFWAQQ
+44 AVILGVLVGHFWAQQ
-59 AIALKPLGD
+59 AVALKPLGD

-79 PVVFCTIVTGIAGMN
+79 PVVFCTIVTGIAGMS
-94 DKRSLGRLLSK
+94 DKQSLGRLMSK
-105 TMLLFLGLTVISLFI
+105 TLLLFLGLTVISLII
-120 GLVAVYVFKPGVG
+120 GLVAVYVFQPGTG
-133 MNIDPSQL
+133 MNIDPARL

-152 AAKLGVVEF
+152 AAKLGVVDF

-168 TFIGAFSKGEVLPVL
+168 TFIGAFNKGEVLPVL
-183 FIAVLCGFALSS
+183 FIAVLSGFALSS
-195 LGDRGKPVLDVLEAA
+195 LGERGKPVLNVLESA
-210 SQMVFKIF
+210 SHMVFKIF

-246 SLGSLAKLI
+246 SLAKLI
-255 MTLYVACAFFVFVV
+255 MTLYVACGFFVFVV
-269 LGSICRAHGF
+269 LGSICRANGF
-279 SLWKLLRYLR
+279 SLWKLLRYFR

-315 GCSKG
+315 GCKKG

-344 AIFIAQACNI
+344 AVFIAQACNI
-354 DLTMTQTSTM
+354 ELSMTQTLTM

-419 LASNAVATVVISI
+419 LASNAVATVVISL
-432 SENACDRQVLLDTLD
+432 SENACDRQVLMQQLDNRAT
-447 GKKPAVPDGDQT
+447 AVVPDPEWEKPQVAE
-459 WDRVGTTTHI
+459 RS